1 MNITFLLGNG
11 FDIGL
16 GMKSGYKNFYP
27 YFIEKSSNDN
37 MIKKEIEADKKEDYP
52 NWSDL
57 EIALGKFTKNVSKE
71 TLSQFIKDKVELDT
85 LLKQYLKNEEE
96 KFKYD
101 GVQIKTMVKKVLEHL
116 RSGNSVNEK
125 EQIGKTIDFYKEEEY
140 LYQCI
145 TFNYT
150 KCPDLIWKEI
160 SKEIVGHHTYRGNN
174 KNERFDKVL
183 HIHGTLGDNEM
194 LIGVNDESQI
204 ENTELL
210 DNEYLKWV
218 MIKPYLNTA
227 IGQRKTER
235 AKEIINKSGIICL
248 YGLSVGMTDKMWWEY
263 IGEWLKNSTNRLLI
277 IYNYE
282 PEYVPGHP
290 VTRLMHV
297 DGIRNDFLG
306 KTKLNEK
313 ERENVKSRVIIY
325 DNQNVFSLQ

>member
-16 GMKSGYKNFYP
+16 GLKSGYKNFYP
-27 YFIEKSSNDN
+27 YFIENSSEDN
-37 MIKKEIEADKKEDYP
+37 MIKKEIEADKKDNYL

-57 EIALGKFTKNVSKE
+57 EIALGKFTKNVPKE
-71 TLSQFIKDKVELDT
+71 MLTQFIKDKIEMDT

-101 GVQIKTMVKKVLEHL
+101 DVQFKTMIKKVLEHL

-125 EQIGKTIDFYKEEEY
+125 EQISKTLDFYKDEEY

-150 KCPDLIWKEI
+150 KCPDLIWKGI
-160 SKEIVGHHTYRGNN
+160 SKEIVGNHTYSGNN
-174 KNERFDKVL
+174 RKEHFDKML
-183 HIHGTLGDNEM
+183 HIHGTLEDNEM

-204 ENTELL
+204 QNTELL

-218 MIKPYLNTA
+218 MIKPYLNIA
-227 IGQRKTER
+227 IGQRKIER

-248 YGLSVGMTDKMWWEY
+248 YGLSVGMTDKIWWEY

-282 PEYVPGHP
+282 PEYVPVHP

-297 DGIRNDFLG
+297 NGIRNDFLS

-313 ERENVKSRVIIY
+313 ESENVKSRVIIY